1 MGKEGCIFSLADV
14 RFAVHGT
21 SVRDLIGYEQAKTA
35 GSVAGDF
42 FIFMT
47 RRPPQIPR
55 PPDTF
60 IIQREERITTAC
72 LFLLVTKP
80 FPNLF
85 TVHIARFETG
95 KKERKQNGRR
105 VRAASVPK
113 FHFRHSTACSVC
125 VFFLPFPSVWIGYT
139 SIPHTEIHSVRGGG
153 DPPHSTAPCRPGVRC
168 ARDCVGA
175 RRVRLCSCQRFAL
188 QSPAG
193 GCRER
198 EGA

>member
-1 MGKEGCIFSLADV
+1 M
-14 RFAVHGT
+14 HGN

-42 FIFMT
+42 FMFMT

-60 IIQREERITTAC
+60 IIQREERLTTAC

-125 VFFLPFPSVWIGYT
+125 FFPPFPIRLIGYT
-139 SIPHTEIHSVRGGG
+139 SIPHTKIRCGAGAARHIQPRRPWCALCPRLWGALGEALLVPEIRTS
-153 DPPHSTAPCRPGVRC
+153 
-168 ARDCVGA
+168 A
-175 RRVRLCSCQRFAL
+175 RRV
-188 QSPAG
+188 G
-193 GCRER
+193 VR